1 MMRWWEGERRKKSK
15 KNIRNISN
23 MAQRALERILIVFKY
38 LLPELFKFHSCPSES
53 SASLNTR
60 ELKISSVNNT
70 FTSSIGAVWVRPKE
84 RWRWKMQSPVLD
96 SRKRFKLTFLLS
108 KISSDDATRASVSRS
123 CKREKNI
130 ISSIF
135 KLVKW
140 GKDLWLMTMTRLDV
154 SMWKQRFHFSWNLV
168 CGWIWQVKPSS
179 TDEKQFP
186 LNEAYRS
193 LSSFDRA
200 PNSISV
206 REEPCMHERRKMM
219 EY

>member
-53 SASLNTR
+53 PTSLNTR

-123 CKREKNI
+123 CKREK
-130 ISSIF
+130 ISFRAFS
-135 KLVKW
+135 
-140 GKDLWLMTMTRLDV
+140 
-154 SMWKQRFHFSWNLV
+154 SSWNGERIYDSWPWLDLMYL
-168 CGWIWQVKPSS
+168 CENRDFISHGIWSADGYGKWN
-179 TDEKQFP
+179 
-186 LNEAYRS
+186 L
-193 LSSFDRA
+193 
-200 PNSISV
+200 
-206 REEPCMHERRKMM
+206 RRLMRNNFH
-219 EY
+219 